1 MTSAATRKAMQGNRS
16 RNTKP
21 ELVVRSILHRRGL
34 RYRVSTRPLP
44 GIRRTADVVFTRAK
58 VAVFIDGC
66 FWHRCPVHYRQPSS
80 NVAYWVEK
88 VNRNVRRDTEVDAML
103 REAGW
108 TVVRIW
114 EHQDPLVAADLIE
127 QHVRTPLHRRRR
139 PAFDP
144 CRDSN

>member
-21 ELVVRSILHRRGL
+21 ELIVRSILHRRGL
-34 RYRVSTRPLP
+34 RYRVATRPLP
-44 GIRRTADVVFTRAK
+44 GIRRTADVVFTRAR

-66 FWHRCPVHYRQPSS
+66 FWHRCPVHYRQPGS
-80 NVAYWVEK
+80 NVTYWVEK
-88 VNRNVRRDTEVDAML
+88 VNRNVRRDAEVDALL

-108 TVVRIW
+108 TVLRIW
-114 EHQDPLVAADLIE
+114 EHQDPVVAADLIE

-139 PAFDP
+139 TAFDLR
-144 CRDSN
+144 RDSN